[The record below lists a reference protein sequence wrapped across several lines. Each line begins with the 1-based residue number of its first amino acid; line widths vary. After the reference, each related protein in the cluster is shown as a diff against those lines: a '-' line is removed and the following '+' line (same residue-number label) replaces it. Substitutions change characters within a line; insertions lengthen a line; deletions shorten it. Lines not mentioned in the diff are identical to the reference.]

1 MPSDRRGRGRG
12 GSRHDSLPRTVLVS
26 KALSRLL
33 RHAAEQE
40 RIPID
45 NHGYVRMDHLLAW
58 QRLRS
63 MKPPVTFE
71 EVVQVVEDNEKK
83 RFALKYVSGGE
94 QPDTADPVGGGPAV
108 TTSEPSQEEPTTD
121 AEVETATQRAIS
133 TFQSTMGDSEP
144 KRYFIRATQGH
155 SMRGVEAENLLTP
168 ISLDDP
174 DSIPTTVVH
183 GTFYGAWSPILQT
196 GGLKSMTRNH
206 VHFATGPGL
215 DMVVAVPPPSP
226 SPSPSQDNSGGTGSV
241 QRKHGGGGGGGRLS
255 HLMGESRVTSGMRS
269 DAQILIY
276 IDIRKALQEEPGMKW
291 WRSENGVI
299 LTDGLLLLTTGSNS
313 GEKGGKAAGER
324 EGRGG
329 GGGGVKVVPMK
340 YWLAAVEIKEG
351 LGLLW
356 KQGEGENGVVQELPE
371 ALRTRAVPRGKG
383 GGPRGGRGGGGR
395 GTGKR
400 GES

>member
-1 MPSDRRGRGRG
+1 
-12 GSRHDSLPRTVLVS
+12 
-26 KALSRLL
+26 
-33 RHAAEQE
+33 
-40 RIPID
+40 
-45 NHGYVRMDHLLAW
+45 
-58 QRLRS
+58 

-83 RFALKYVSGGE
+83 RFALKYVSGE
-94 QPDTADPVGGGPAV
+94 QPDTAADPIDGGAV
-108 TTSEPSQEEPTTD
+108 TTSETSQEPTTD
-121 AEVETATQRAIS
+121 AEVETATQKAIS

-144 KRYFIRATQGH
+144 RRYFIRATQGH

-215 DMVVAVPPPSP
+215 DLVVAVPPPP
-226 SPSPSQDNSGGTGSV
+226 PSPSQDNSGGTGSV
-241 QRKHGGGGGGGRLS
+241 QRKHGGAGGLS
-255 HLMGESRVTSGMRS
+255 NLMGESRVTSGMRS

-276 IDIRKALQEEPGMKW
+276 IDIRKALQEEPEMKW

-299 LTDGLLLLTTGSNS
+299 LTDGLLTTVGS
-313 GEKGGKAAGER
+313 EKGGKAGEQGG
-324 EGRGG
+324 EGA
-329 GGGGVKVVPMK
+329 KTIPTK

-356 KQGEGENGVVQELPE
+356 KQGEGDHGVVQELPE
-371 ALRTRAVPRGKG
+371 ALRNRAVPRGKG
-383 GGPRGGRGGGGR
+383 GGPRGKRGGGR

-400 GES
+400 GESGLD